1 VYDNRAGLPL
11 NSKTSAI
18 DYVLEPLRLQDRIAA
33 PNCDAWLMPS
43 KYSRNPAALPWPVAH
58 FVSSVFVPIL
68 VSSRSLSTSVEPSK
82 MAGVNES
89 IGMATSIALF
99 GFRVLPVMQRI
110 TFDPIS

>member
-1 VYDNRAGLPL
+1 VYVDRAGLPL
-11 NSKTSAI
+11 NWETSAT
-18 DYVLEPLRLQDRIAA
+18 DYVLSRSDCSYRIAA

-82 MAGVNES
+82 VAGVNES
-89 IGMATSIALF
+89 IGTATSIALF
-99 GFRVLPVMQRI
+99 GFGCFR
-110 TFDPIS
+110 